1 MSPTGTIEEYIATGR
16 RKTAVASVRLRPGA
30 GSVRVNGRVVR
41 ELGTR
46 AVWGRD
52 RIQVDGKEISGPV
65 DRIYVMLN
73 KPFGTISSMS
83 DPEGGPVAAALL
95 KGLPHRVY
103 SVGRL
108 DFDSMGLL
116 LFTNDGEFAHRMA
129 HPRYHTPRTYKA
141 TVAGAISEEALSVLK
156 DEWVD
161 LVLSDINMPNMNGL
175 ELIGRMHA
183 DEIMQSIPVVM
194 VTTEAGDEK
203 IKQSKELGAVGYIK
217 KPFQPQDI
225 KKTLC
230 RIMGEETVD
239 ETGHD
244 DEFEAGDF

>member
-1 MSPTGTIEEYIATGR
+1 MAFNVLIVDDSSTM
-16 RKTAVASVRLRPGA
+16 
-30 GSVRVNGRVVR
+30 
-41 ELGTR
+41 R
-46 AVWGRD
+46 AVIKKTIKVSGFNVG
-52 RIQVDGKEISGPV
+52 QFLEAGDG
-65 DRIYVMLN
+65 
-73 KPFGTISSMS
+73 
-83 DPEGGPVAAALL
+83 
-95 KGLPHRVY
+95 
-103 SVGRL
+103 
-108 DFDSMGLL
+108 
-116 LFTNDGEFAHRMA
+116 
-129 HPRYHTPRTYKA
+129 
-141 TVAGAISEEALSVLK
+141 EEALSVLK